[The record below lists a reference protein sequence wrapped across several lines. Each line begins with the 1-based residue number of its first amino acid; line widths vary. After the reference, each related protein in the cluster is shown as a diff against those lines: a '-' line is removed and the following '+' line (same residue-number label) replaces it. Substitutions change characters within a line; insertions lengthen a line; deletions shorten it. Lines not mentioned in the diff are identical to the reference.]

1 MPPMTMPTILRSL
14 RHLPRLPQ
22 ARVARASHCSR
33 GGGQPLCKDSPRGSQ
48 PVVGHRG
55 GVPPADAVLG
65 GRDAV
70 DDARCQRLHAH
81 LRGDTLGRVFVQR
94 KRRWG
99 VRG

>member
-33 GGGQPLCKDSPRGSQ
+33 GGGQPLCKQPTRGSQ

-55 GVPPADAVLG
+55 GVPPAHAAL
-65 GRDAV
+65 GRDIV
-70 DDARCQRLHAH
+70 DDARYRRERARL
-81 LRGDTLGRVFVQR
+81 REGWLGRV
-94 KRRWG
+94 
-99 VRG
+99 